1 MYYYRPIGIN
11 SAKTMAD
18 EDRESR
24 KNKDL
29 PNDGIKN
36 VIDVYFSK
44 PEIDILENV
53 FEGKPEQKKTVS
65 WKFIKQTLEMK
76 YFSCH
81 NRKFNRKKTKNWN
94 PAS

>member
-1 MYYYRPIGIN
+1 MYYYKPIGIN

-24 KNKDL
+24 KNKNL

-44 PEIDILENV
+44 PEIDDLENIP
-53 FEGKPEQKKTVS
+53 EGKPKQKNVFL
-65 WKFIKQTLEMK
+65 KFIKQTLEMK
-76 YFSCH
+76 YF
-81 NRKFNRKKTKNWN
+81 
-94 PAS
+94 